1 MELVRDI
8 QEIFNKTNE
17 IKKKCTVF
25 TNFFLNKKKI
35 TELIKKKK
43 LFKIFDES
51 NLIFLKKNKIYYNLY
66 FFSNNHKKLSN
77 ILKKL
82 KIGNYICDLI
92 LLNKNYKNFYKP
104 FLNNKFKKYR
114 NLIRLIKKKNINKK
128 YLITDVKYAKSSD
141 AKIILLNLKKNFD
154 IYSDQI
160 PELKDIQ
167 ESIKKKEIIIIK
179 KKILIAFMIFDNANS
194 TLKINYWFVKDK
206 YQNIGH
212 GSKLMNFFLNK
223 YCKSKRVILWVDK
236 TNSVVIRKYYH
247 FGFVKDKISDQIF
260 LKKINNSFY

>member
-141 AKIILLNLKKNFD
+141 AKIILLNLEKNFD

-160 PELKDIQ
+160 PE
-167 ESIKKKEIIIIK
+167 
-179 KKILIAFMIFDNANS
+179 
-194 TLKINYWFVKDK
+194 K